1 MERANEELVKA
12 FGADDEKSQ
21 RLREKAAI
29 AVILVDKHG
38 VVVEENGIAISSFA
52 WALPLALKLQL
63 GALGAWPSIEYKIT
77 EKLDDIVRRI
87 DKDGNPLPLDLPTIQ
102 RAHDWLVAQF
112 SLPSLLVEKPT
123 FVLRIYHYFK
133 SKAPPEAPQIGRASC
148 RERVC
153 QSV

>member
-1 MERANEELVKA
+1 MEFRRVL
-12 FGADDEKSQ
+12 FRS
-21 RLREKAAI
+21 
-29 AVILVDKHG
+29 
-38 VVVEENGIAISSFA
+38 

-133 SKAPPEAPQIGRASC
+133 SKAPPEAPLINSFFIDDITNASNLDQQNNAPKGN
-148 RERVC
+148 RK
-153 QSV
+153 SVE

>member
-1 MERANEELVKA
+1 MEFRRVL
-12 FGADDEKSQ
+12 FRS
-21 RLREKAAI
+21 
-29 AVILVDKHG
+29 
-38 VVVEENGIAISSFA
+38 

-123 FVLRIYHYFK
+123 FVLRIYNYFK
-133 SKAPPEAPQIGRASC
+133 SKAPPEAPLINRSEERRVGKECVSTC
-148 RERVC
+148 RSRWLPC
-153 QSV
+153 NNKK